1 MDREKISLAGAQE
14 TMLATLWSRALDS
27 RSPRSILKDEVAQ
40 QAVERIDYDFAKT
53 GITPVMAAGVALRA
67 LRIDEWTRD
76 FLRRHPTA
84 TVLHLACGLD
94 TRAQRIDPGP
104 LVRWIDLD
112 YPEVLELRDR
122 VIDRPDGDYHTIASS
137 VTSEKWLGAVPDDRP
152 TAVVFEGLSMYLR
165 EDDGRRLIERLTGR
179 FATGELIFDCQ
190 NSTGIRLQK
199 LNRPVRQTGATLHWA
214 VDDPRVLESWHPGLT
229 LLEAQRVV
237 DMPGVEDY
245 PLGGRVAMWI
255 MARLPGFRNIGQIL
269 RYSWS

>member
-1 MDREKISLAGAQE
+1 MDREKITLAGAQE

-27 RSPRSILKDEVAQ
+27 RSPRSFLNDGAAQ
-40 QAVERIDYDFAKT
+40 RAVERIDYDFAKT
-53 GITPVMAAGVALRA
+53 GITPMTAAGVALRG

-76 FLRRHPTA
+76 FLTEHPSA

-94 TRAQRIDPGP
+94 TRVQRLDPGP

-122 VIDRPDGDYHTIASS
+122 VIDRPDGDYHSIASS
-137 VTSEKWLGAVPDDRP
+137 VTSERWLASVPDDRP

-179 FATGELIFDCQ
+179 FPSGALIFDCQ

-214 VDDPRVLESWHPGLT
+214 IDDPRELEAWHPGLT
-229 LLEAQRVV
+229 LQEAQSVV

-245 PLGGRVAMWI
+245 PTSGRVAMWI
-255 MARLPGFRNIGQIL
+255 MAHLPGFRNIGQIL
-269 RYSWS
+269 RYSWG